1 MSVMPV
7 PVPMG
12 GGFGFGSP
20 FGYSPFGSPFG
31 YSPFGAPG
39 VSFYGGGFGVS
50 PVDILLFGGLAYGL
64 SQAVKVCHR
73 SPSGMSPCC
82 SR

>member
-1 MSVMPV
+1 MPV

-12 GGFGFGSP
+12 GGFGFSP
-20 FGYSPFGSPFG
+20 FGFGSPFG

-64 SQAVKVCHR
+64 SQAVKVCLM
-73 SPSGMSPCC
+73 SPSGVT
-82 SR
+82 RGTH